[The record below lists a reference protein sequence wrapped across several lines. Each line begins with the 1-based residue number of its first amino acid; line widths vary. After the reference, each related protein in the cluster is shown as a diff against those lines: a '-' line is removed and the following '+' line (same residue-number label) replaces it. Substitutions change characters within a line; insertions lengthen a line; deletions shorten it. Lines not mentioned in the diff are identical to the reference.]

1 MGNADDLR
9 NWERKALA
17 ALMGLVAMVM
27 GVWAGVVYDTGQ
39 DVLREVASIR
49 AELQSDRLVNERRL
63 TILEQRQS
71 YVIETLRRMHA
82 DADVPLGEVVPKGRG
97 PTNGRNGDD
106 GE

>member
-1 MGNADDLR
+1 M
-9 NWERKALA
+9 
-17 ALMGLVAMVM
+17 
-27 GVWAGVVYDTGQ
+27 
-39 DVLREVASIR
+39 DVLREVALIR

-82 DADVPLGEVVPKGRG
+82 DVPADDTVPKGRG

>member
-1 MGNADDLR
+1 MGDADDLR

-71 YVIETLRRMHA
+71 YVIEALRRTH
-82 DADVPLGEVVPKGRG
+82 ADVPADDTVPNGRG

>member
-1 MGNADDLR
+1 VGDADDLR

-82 DADVPLGEVVPKGRG
+82 DAPTDDAVTKGRG

>member
-1 MGNADDLR
+1 MGDTEDLR
-9 NWERKALA
+9 HWERKAIV
-17 ALMGLVAMVM
+17 ALMGLVSTVM
-27 GVWAGVVYDTGQ
+27 AVWAGIVYDTGQ

-63 TILEQRQS
+63 TILEQRQG
-71 YVIETLRRMHA
+71 YVIETLRRMR
-82 DADVPLGEVVPKGRG
+82 ADVPADDTVPKGRG

>member
-1 MGNADDLR
+1 MGDADDLR

-17 ALMGLVAMVM
+17 ALMGLVATVM

-49 AELQSDRLVNERRL
+49 VELQSDRLVNERRL

-71 YVIETLRRMHA
+71 YVIEALRRMHA
-82 DADVPLGEVVPKGRG
+82 DVPADDTVPKGRG

>member
-1 MGNADDLR
+1 MGDADDLR

-17 ALMGLVAMVM
+17 ALMGLVAMIM

-82 DADVPLGEVVPKGRG
+82 DAPTDDAVTKGRG
-97 PTNGRNGDD
+97 PTNGRMADD